1 MITSKLHIY
10 GYETF
15 EFGDIIVIRKDNSY
29 GYVYNNK
36 VELSKGDKVVI
47 NGCNTDIDT
56 FNSEINTLEIRE
68 HSILNCLLI
77 KVCGIFIDIN
87 IVNNV
92 LEHYLKDVIPI
103 SSIECLNIGN
113 VKYYLCHLELRK
125 GLMGTTLIVNEFG
138 YSKLMNTFK
147 MCKDDFKISIIF
159 SYMIITAT
167 FSNGLEISSNFKIKH
182 INDAL
187 KITIE
192 KDNKYGNIWESI
204 EFLVNM
210 QYKTINIRDYIK

>member
-36 VELSKGDKVVI
+36 VELSKDDKVVI

-56 FNSEINTLEIRE
+56 FNGEINTLEIRE

-77 KVCGIFIDIN
+77 KVCGIFISIN

-92 LEHYLKDVIPI
+92 LEHYL
-103 SSIECLNIGN
+103 
-113 VKYYLCHLELRK
+113 
-125 GLMGTTLIVNEFG
+125 
-138 YSKLMNTFK
+138 
-147 MCKDDFKISIIF
+147 
-159 SYMIITAT
+159 
-167 FSNGLEISSNFKIKH
+167 
-182 INDAL
+182 
-187 KITIE
+187 
-192 KDNKYGNIWESI
+192 
-204 EFLVNM
+204 
-210 QYKTINIRDYIK
+210 